1 MSCGTPVATQEA
13 LEEYIARY
21 SNWGR
26 WGDDDERGA
35 VNLITPAIV
44 RDAAH
49 GVRSGRVVG
58 VGLPFDQNGPQTGAY
73 GRMNCL
79 RYSTA
84 TGVDHAAGV
93 QTLMGVD
100 PPHGFGYAD
109 DVVVLGLQSASHWDA
124 LSHIFHDGKMYNGRP
139 ATTVTAAGAE
149 FCGSEVWRESLVGR
163 AVLLDVP
170 AALGLDTLPDGHAID
185 ADQLDAAAEFGKV
198 EIREGDILLLRTGKL
213 KRSRAEGWG
222 TYAGGDAPGLSY
234 YTVPWLAEHGVCAV
248 ASDTWGVEVRPN
260 ELAGSFQP
268 FHIPALVYMGLMLG
282 EMFDFEGLSAACA
295 EEGRY
300 EVFFSAPPLAVTGS
314 VGGPPGPVAVL

>member
-1 MSCGTPVATQEA
+1 MSCGTPVATREA

-26 WGDDDERGA
+26 WGDDDELGA
-35 VNLITPAIV
+35 VNLITPTIV

-49 GVRSGRVVG
+49 GVRAGRVIG

-84 TGVDHAAGV
+84 TGTDHAAGV

-124 LSHIFHDGKMYNGRP
+124 LSHIFHDGRMYNGRP
-139 ATTVTAAGAE
+139 ATTVTASGAE

-170 AALGLDTLPDGHAID
+170 AALGRDTLPDGHAID

-213 KRSRAEGWG
+213 KRARAEGWG

-234 YTVPWLAEHGVCAV
+234 YAIPWLASHGVSAV

-282 EMFDFEGLSAACA
+282 EMFDFEGLSTACA

-300 EVFFSAPPLAVTGS
+300 EMFFSAPPLAVTGS